1 MKSRLKKR
9 LVFTVAGV
17 IAGFLYYRPAGCA
30 PGACP
35 ITANPFRSM
44 IYMGAVGWLVSLI
57 IGEEG
62 KCSM

>member
-1 MKSRLKKR
+1 MKSRLKKG
-9 LVFTVAGV
+9 L
-17 IAGFLYYRPAGCA
+17 FLPEQALLRVSYYRPAGCA

-44 IYMGAVGWLVSLI
+44 IYMGAVGWPVLLI
-57 IGEEG
+57 IGEED